1 MKKYKLKTKE
11 REHFPISFDY
21 ISYWNLEEEPD
32 RIDNYDDPF
41 FDGLP
46 SEKYQTSAYMP
57 ASHFKSISKTLDL
70 TFFDKKETN
79 E

>member
-1 MKKYKLKTKE
+1 MKKFELKTE
-11 REHFPISFDY
+11 NREHFPISFDY
-21 ISYWNLEEEPD
+21 ISYWNLAEEPD

-46 SEKYQTSAYMP
+46 SEKYQTPAYMP

-70 TFFDKKETN
+70 TFFDKKDPN